1 MASLSGRKNKT
12 KSGKRRFS
20 LFYGRLRIHP
30 LFLLLGLWSTLA
42 GEFAV
47 FFCSVV
53 CAVLHELAHAAQAAK
68 LGYAAK
74 QLLLMP
80 YGAAIHIEIEDASA
94 KDELAVAL
102 AGPLFNLFI
111 AALFLAMW
119 WCFPS
124 TYPYTETAFY
134 TSLSLG
140 LCNLIPAPPLDGGR
154 VLYCAVYSLFAKYL
168 PPIKAKKWTKIVCKI
183 STAVFCVVGIILSIF
198 SAIHGGFNLSLAVFS
213 AFLLLSLFEREEPQ
227 YYKLDFSDRRAFE
240 RGTPILHVAVS
251 PQCTIKKA
259 LTFLCVD
266 RYLILDVYDE
276 QERFLGSITQTQLSN
291 FFQRNYLF
299 TPIAEYFSDFL

>member
-1 MASLSGRKNKT
+1 MKSGR
-12 KSGKRRFS
+12 RRFS

-30 LFLLLGLWSTLA
+30 LFLLLGLWSTLT

-74 QLLLMP
+74 QLMLMP
-80 YGAAIHIEIEDASA
+80 YGAAIRMDIEGASV
-94 KDELAVAL
+94 KDELSIAL
-102 AGPLFNLFI
+102 AGPLCNLCT
-111 AALFLAMW
+111 AALFLALW

-154 VLYCAVYSLFAKYL
+154 VLYCAVYSLLNKHL
-168 PPIKAKKWTKIVCKI
+168 PPTKAKKRAKLICKI
-183 STAVFCVVGIILSIF
+183 SAAIFCGAGAILSVL
-198 SAIHGGFNLSLAVFS
+198 SAINGAFNLSLAIFS
-213 AFLLLSLFEREEPQ
+213 VFLLLSLFGKEEPQ
-227 YYKLDFSDRRAFE
+227 YVKLDFADRRAFE
-240 RGTPILHVAVS
+240 RGTPIKHVAVS
-251 PQCTIKKA
+251 PNCTVKKA
-259 LTFLCVD
+259 LAFLSAD
-266 RYLILDVYDE
+266 SYLVLDVYDE
-276 QERFLGSITQTQLSN
+276 NDGFLGSLTQTQLSD
-291 FFQRNYLF
+291 FFQKNHLYTTL
-299 TPIAEYFSDFL
+299 AWYFA

>member
-1 MASLSGRKNKT
+1 MSGRKNKT
-12 KSGKRRFS
+12 KSGNRRFS

-30 LFLLLGLWSTLA
+30 LFLLLGLWSTLV
-42 GEFAV
+42 GEFGI
-47 FFCSVV
+47 FFCSVI
-53 CAVLHELAHAAQAAK
+53 CAILHELAHAAQAAK

-80 YGAAIHIEIEDASA
+80 YGAAIHMDIEDASA
-94 KDELAVAL
+94 KDELSIAI
-102 AGPLFNLFI
+102 AGPLCNLLI
-111 AALFLAMW
+111 AALFLALW

-154 VLYCAVYSLFAKYL
+154 VLYCAVYSLFAAYL
-168 PPIKAKKWTKIVCKI
+168 PPTKAKKQAKIICKI
-183 STAVFCVVGIILSIF
+183 STAIFCAAGITLSVL
-198 SAIHGGFNLSLAVFS
+198 SALHGAFNLSLAVFTV
-213 AFLLLSLFEREEPQ
+213 FLLLSLFEKEAPQ
-227 YYKLDFSDRRAFE
+227 YVKLDFSNRRAFE
-240 RGTPILHVAVS
+240 RGTPIQHVAIS
-251 PQCTIKKA
+251 PKCTVKTA

-266 RYLILDVYDE
+266 SYLILDVYDE
-276 QERFLGSITQTQLSN
+276 QERFLGSLTQSELSD
-291 FFQRNYLF
+291 FFQKNHLY

>member
-12 KSGKRRFS
+12 KSGSRRFS

-30 LFLLLGLWSTLA
+30 LFLLLGLWNTLV
-42 GEFAV
+42 GNLGV

-68 LGYAAK
+68 LGYTAK

-80 YGAAIHIEIEDASA
+80 YGAAIRMEIEDASA
-94 KDELAVAL
+94 KDELSIAL
-102 AGPLFNLFI
+102 AGPLCNLCT
-111 AALFLAMW
+111 AALFLSLW

-124 TYPYTETAFY
+124 AYPYTETAFY

-154 VLYCAVYSLFAKYL
+154 VLYCALYSLFVKYL
-168 PPIKAKKWTKIVCKI
+168 PPAKAKKRTKIACKI
-183 STAVFCVVGIILSIF
+183 STAIFCATGITLSVF
-198 SAIHGGFNLSLAVFS
+198 SAVHGSFNLSLAVFTV
-213 AFLLLSLFEREEPQ
+213 FLLLSLFEREEPQ
-227 YYKLDFSDRRAFE
+227 YVKLDFADRRAFE

-251 PQCTIKKA
+251 PSCTIKKA

-266 RYLILDVYDE
+266 NYLILDVYDE
-276 QERFLGSITQTQLSN
+276 QERFLGSLTQTQLSD
-291 FFQRNYLF
+291 FFQKNHLY
-299 TPIAEYFSDFL
+299 TPIGAYFF